1 MPDKFMNGRD
11 AITGSL
17 ATCWVTIEGRRLLL
31 MQAKKLNAKMEKQK
45 KEIPI
50 LGKVSKANRS
60 NGMKYSG
67 SMTVYYNT
75 SIFRELAKRYQ
86 DTGEDFYFD
95 IQVTNEDPTS
105 SIGRQTVILKDCNL
119 NGLTITAFDVDA
131 ESLEEDMDF
140 TFESFELP
148 EQFALLEGME

>member
-1 MPDKFMNGRD
+1 MAEKFMNGRD

-31 MQAKKLNAKMEKQK
+31 MQGKKLVAKMEKQK

-60 NGMKYSG
+60 NGMKYTG
-67 SMTVYYNT
+67 SMTMYYNT
-75 SIFRELAKRYQ
+75 SIFRELVKRYQ

-95 IQVTNEDPTS
+95 LQVTNEDPTS
-105 SIGRQTVILKDCNL
+105 SIGRQTVILKECNID
-119 NGLTITAFDVDA
+119 GLIIANFDVDA

-140 TFESFELP
+140 TYESFELP
-148 EQFALLEGME
+148 EKFAMIEGME